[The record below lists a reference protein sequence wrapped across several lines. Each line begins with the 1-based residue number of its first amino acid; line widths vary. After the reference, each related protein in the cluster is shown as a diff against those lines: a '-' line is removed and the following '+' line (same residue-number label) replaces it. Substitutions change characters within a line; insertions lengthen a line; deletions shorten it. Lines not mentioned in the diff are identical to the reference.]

1 MKNQPIISI
10 ITVCFNSEKHIEDT
24 IKSVLSQK
32 YNNLQ
37 YIIIDGGSKDKTMD
51 IINKYKKEIS
61 TIISEPDKGIS
72 DAFNKGIQHAKGD
85 LVGIVN
91 SDDILLPE
99 SLLAIATSYQKG
111 EYDIYRGNSI
121 IWNPISNKKYREY
134 PSLKFSTTPIFV
146 NVAHES
152 TFVTLNAYKKFGT
165 YDIDLHYTM
174 DLDFF
179 IRAYKLGAK
188 FKHVN
193 HDVVQFRLGGATS
206 TSMLKKRKD
215 YIKMAY
221 NNNASKLHAH
231 LYFLG
236 MILIDLGKRTLD
248 LFGPDLKKKIKYFKS

>member
-1 MKNQPIISI
+1 MNNQPIISI

-37 YIIIDGGSKDKTMD
+37 YIIIDGGSKDKTMN

-152 TFVTLNAYKKFGT
+152 TFVTLDAYKKFGT

-188 FKHVN
+188 FKHVD
-193 HDVVQFRLGGATS
+193 HDIVQFRLGGATS

-221 NNNASKLHAH
+221 NNHASKLHAN

-236 MILIDLGKRTLD
+236 MLLIDLGKRTLD

>member
-1 MKNQPIISI
+1 MNNQPIISI

-37 YIIIDGGSKDKTMD
+37 YIIIDGGSKDKTMN

-111 EYDIYRGNSI
+111 EYQRSDK
-121 IWNPISNKKYREY
+121 W
-134 PSLKFSTTPIFV
+134 FV
-146 NVAHES
+146 
-152 TFVTLNAYKKFGT
+152 
-165 YDIDLHYTM
+165 
-174 DLDFF
+174 
-179 IRAYKLGAK
+179 
-188 FKHVN
+188 
-193 HDVVQFRLGGATS
+193 DVRYSF
-206 TSMLKKRKD
+206 
-215 YIKMAY
+215 
-221 NNNASKLHAH
+221 
-231 LYFLG
+231 
-236 MILIDLGKRTLD
+236 
-248 LFGPDLKKKIKYFKS
+248 

>member
-1 MKNQPIISI
+1 MNNQPIISI

-146 NVAHES
+146 NVAH
-152 TFVTLNAYKKFGT
+152 
-165 YDIDLHYTM
+165 
-174 DLDFF
+174 
-179 IRAYKLGAK
+179 
-188 FKHVN
+188 
-193 HDVVQFRLGGATS
+193 
-206 TSMLKKRKD
+206 
-215 YIKMAY
+215 
-221 NNNASKLHAH
+221 
-231 LYFLG
+231 
-236 MILIDLGKRTLD
+236 
-248 LFGPDLKKKIKYFKS
+248 